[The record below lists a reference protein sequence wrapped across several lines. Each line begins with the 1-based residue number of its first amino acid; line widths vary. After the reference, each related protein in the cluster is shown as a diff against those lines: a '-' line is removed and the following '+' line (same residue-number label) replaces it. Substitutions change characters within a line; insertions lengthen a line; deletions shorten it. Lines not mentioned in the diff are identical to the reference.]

1 MRDFLNAL
9 LVILRIPR
17 LGAFFIGKISDRFT
31 ASLGK
36 PDLSAPT
43 PRFWRLKQVKLV
55 LTLLLLMLLTSAGFL
70 AYRAYAEGQEIR
82 AYVGGP
88 FSSQLLYMQGCAPG
102 AAGSG
107 AEANIAPTLEEQF
120 NSCQQSTG
128 GPAGYYIYD
137 FNIRRSVALS
147 GKDMEQWRRYD
158 LFAFPDSVDGRV
170 AKSQTNPFNT
180 IIPFED
186 FMGFEYDCFL
196 SQNKQET
203 SCDFAPAKCD
213 LSRDAISC
221 SVLDPRTGSFES
233 HVIGR
238 DRALELILP
247 QGYINGPDLFKLL
260 KPRFFPVLDRM

>member
-17 LGAFFIGKISDRFT
+17 LGAFFIGKISNRFT

-88 FSSQLLYMQGCAPG
+88 FSSQLLYLQGCAE
-102 AAGSG
+102 SG
-107 AEANIAPTLEEQF
+107 ADSAGEADVAPTLEEQLK
-120 NSCQQSTG
+120 SCHQSTR
-128 GPAGYYIYD
+128 GPAGYYVYD

-147 GKDMEQWRRYD
+147 EKDMELWRKYD
-158 LFAFPDSVDGRV
+158 LFAFPDSVKGRV
-170 AKSQTNPFNT
+170 ASSQTNPFNS
-180 IIPFED
+180 IILFEE
-186 FMGFEYDCFL
+186 FTGFDYDCALAEDGNDISCNLAPVSCSL
-196 SQNKQET
+196 S
-203 SCDFAPAKCD
+203 S
-213 LSRDAISC
+213 DAIRC
-221 SVLDPRTGSFES
+221 SVFNPHTEGTEL
-233 HVIGR
+233 HVIER
-238 DRALELILP
+238 NAKMDLLVP
-247 QGYINGPDLFKLL
+247 QGFIAGPDLFKLL

>member
-107 AEANIAPTLEEQF
+107 AEANIAPTL
-120 NSCQQSTG
+120 G
-128 GPAGYYIYD
+128 GAIQLLPAVYRRTCRLLYIRLQHTKVSRAFRKGYGTVEKV
-137 FNIRRSVALS
+137 RPLCLPR
-147 GKDMEQWRRYD
+147 
-158 LFAFPDSVDGRV
+158 
-170 AKSQTNPFNT
+170 
-180 IIPFED
+180 
-186 FMGFEYDCFL
+186 
-196 SQNKQET
+196 
-203 SCDFAPAKCD
+203 
-213 LSRDAISC
+213 LSR
-221 SVLDPRTGSFES
+221 RQ
-233 HVIGR
+233 GR
-238 DRALELILP
+238 EKSDQPL
-247 QGYINGPDLFKLL
+247 
-260 KPRFFPVLDRM
+260 